1 MTDTNDT
8 PKPGAVDALR
18 LLREFRDYVS
28 AHPNAQGLSH
38 HDNNGIWARVA
49 DALAA
54 PHGQPA
60 VDEAARCPHPSTRE
74 RLGVH
79 LCNVCHEEADG
90 PACPWEMRKTLVDGT
105 VGEWEPCTDD
115 TRKALLGHPFY
126 GFRAVLAQPHAQEA
140 APRGIEQAFFSDEMD
155 VASVDAQE
163 AAPRGNGEAATGEP
177 KVCPFCG
184 GPAHVERKN
193 YGSKTTIGCKPC
205 RIYMSDKWS
214 RVLSAWNRRTAP
226 PAAQASDT
234 RCFTCGN
241 PKHDGACPEPKMCDR
256 LLSRALRAE
265 RERDEWKEAHDISR
279 KEWEAA
285 DNKAARLEAQLSALR
300 TYTPASEDS
309 HDPR

>member
-1 MTDTNDT
+1 MVDNT
-8 PKPGAVDALR
+8 KPGAVDALR
-18 LLREFRDYVS
+18 ALVANMDAAAKDERNHLHYRS
-28 AHPNAQGLSH
+28 ACAQHAMQLASILS
-38 HDNNGIWARVA
+38 AT
-49 DALAA
+49 LAA

-60 VDEAARCPHPSTRE
+60 VDALRE
-74 RLGVH
+74 IQIVAH
-79 LCNVCHEEADG
+79 ATDEADQTDV
-90 PACPWEMRKTLVDGT
+90 PTLLAWLRTVVD
-105 VGEWEPCTDD
+105 P
-115 TRKALLGHPFY
+115 
-126 GFRAVLAQPHAQEA
+126 VLAQPH
-140 APRGIEQAFFSDEMD
+140 
-155 VASVDAQE
+155 AQE